1 MVQDESSGYD
11 VVWNGGPGLT
21 TVGAQRPGAVIQ
33 DVKEGD
39 VVQWIAL
46 QQYDA
51 AHPHRVPG
59 RDSDSFA
66 YVVLDDR
73 AYVPQPAYRWA
84 VARLTAQWSRVLRYA
99 RYGGWPVCQLCGRAF
114 PQYRRGFA
122 HWRESRVHSTTRHAA
137 VCQECYV
144 RWRMARGKWAGI
156 RSFAAWRATQPVL
169 TAAERL
175 NHRRA
180 MARASWARRWA
191 RMTPDQQAQHRAR
204 ALARYH
210 RQKKAARA
218 ARAAQAPPPAPDA
231 ARPDSR

>member
-59 RDSDSFA
+59 RDTDSFA

-99 RYGGWPVCQLCGRAF
+99 RYGGWPNCQLCGRAF
-114 PQYRRGFA
+114 PQYRRGFHSPGA

-144 RWRMARGKWAGI
+144 RWRVARGKWAGI
-156 RSFAAWRATQPVL
+156 ASFAAWRATRTVFTP
-169 TAAERL
+169 AERVER
-175 NHRRA
+175 RRA
-180 MARASWARRWA
+180 REKAAYLRKKAAGTVA
-191 RMTPDQQAQHRAR
+191 LTPDQLDQRRAADR
-204 ALARYH
+204 ARYH
-210 RQKKAARA
+210 QKRA
-218 ARAAQAPPPAPDA
+218 ARHSPAAAP
-231 ARPDSR
+231 R